1 MTSLYVESNLKK
13 KKKTHRK
20 KGFRFVV
27 TRDGVGR
34 EEDEEFEK
42 GNQNA

>member
-1 MTSLYVESNLKK
+1 MWSLIKK

-27 TRDGVGR
+27 TRGGVGR
-34 EEDEEFEK
+34 EEEEEFEK
-42 GNQNA
+42 GGQNA